1 MLHQFPYGVPVPVQ
15 PPDFPLEFLKRIGFS
30 GKRRTN
36 AFVKPAFTLKG
47 HVAYAVLLAYSVA
60 SVFSLKSERISPI
73 FGIEKDLV
81 RLRQRQPVPSGPL
94 RRHKYA
100 ASFFPEINLRRSLR
114 RRNPAVKSIYRYLR
128 KRRGKRLIQRSD

>member
-36 AFVKPAFTLKG
+36 AFVKSAFTLKG

-73 FGIEKDLV
+73 FGIEKDLM
-81 RLRQRQPVPSGPL
+81 RFRQRQPVPSGPL

-100 ASFFPEINLRRSLR
+100 ASFF
-114 RRNPAVKSIYRYLR
+114 
-128 KRRGKRLIQRSD
+128 QRSIFAARSVAGTLP